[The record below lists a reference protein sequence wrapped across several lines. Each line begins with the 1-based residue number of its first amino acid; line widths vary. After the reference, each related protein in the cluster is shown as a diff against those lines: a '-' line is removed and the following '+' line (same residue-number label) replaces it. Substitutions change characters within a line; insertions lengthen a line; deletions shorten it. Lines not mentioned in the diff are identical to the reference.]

1 VSLLELYCHVDDF
14 GQSFEP
20 AWRAE
25 QLARGE
31 RQRER
36 QGQLH
41 PSEIMTLVIHFH
53 QSRYR
58 DFKTD
63 YTRYVQVYLRPEFP
77 HLVS

>member
-1 VSLLELYCHVDDF
+1 LCWRLTSLKDF
-14 GQSFEP
+14 SNRQREAG
-20 AWRAE
+20 
-25 QLARGE
+25 QLASGE

-41 PSEIMTLVIHFH
+41 PSEIMTLVIPFH